1 MTRANKF
8 KIYQDEVKERHTS
21 HWDWDYLS
29 TEEIEALM
37 DEQRQREAAA
47 RAAVDSAHPGLI
59 ARLRGLLRRAS
70 RRD

>member
-1 MTRANKF
+1 MNRPKKF

-47 RAAVDSAHPGLI
+47 RAAEDSAQPVLI
-59 ARLRGLLRRAS
+59 TRLRDLLRRAS